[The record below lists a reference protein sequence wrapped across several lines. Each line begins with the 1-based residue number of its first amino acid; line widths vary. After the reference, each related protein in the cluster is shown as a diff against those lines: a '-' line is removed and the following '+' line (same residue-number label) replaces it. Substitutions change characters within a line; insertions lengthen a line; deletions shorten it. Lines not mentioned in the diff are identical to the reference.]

1 MKKLLRVLTLGSPFP
16 GLSHT
21 FLVAVCSYRIWGA
34 DVAWPRLHSKRIHL
48 ATMLRTDCSR
58 RRAIREGMM
67 AVTQRE
73 REEGVAQTGVVGWAW
88 LGGAP
93 VLGQVVCQ
101 SGGTLKQGRSPWP
114 ERPSV

>member
-1 MKKLLRVLTLGSPFP
+1 
-16 GLSHT
+16 
-21 FLVAVCSYRIWGA
+21 
-34 DVAWPRLHSKRIHL
+34 
-48 ATMLRTDCSR
+48 
-58 RRAIREGMM
+58 M

-101 SGGTLKQGRSPWP
+101 SGGTLKQGRSPCPWP